1 MKRRAFTL
9 IELLVVI
16 AMIAILT
23 GAVGIGVNGA
33 RKNAKIARAR
43 AEAQEI
49 TNAILAY
56 ANYTEDGT
64 LSSIAGALSDAE
76 ASKSTLGFLIGEGQ
90 NAHGS
95 SLPVLYN
102 AAVSKGNGA
111 FLDPWGHPYRV
122 TVRQGQNITPMG
134 IPVMGIRL
142 FYPNWHRVRE

>member
-16 AMIAILT
+16 AMIAVLT
-23 GAVGIGVNGA
+23 GVVGAGVSKA
-33 RKNAKIARAR
+33 RKNAKITRAR

-49 TNAILAY
+49 TNAILSY
-56 ANYTEDGT
+56 ANYTEDGS
-64 LSSIAGALSDAE
+64 LRSIAGKLNDAE

-102 AAVSKGNGA
+102 AAISKGKGA

-122 TVRQGQNITPMG
+122 TVKRGQSITPMG
-134 IPVMGIRL
+134 VPAMGIRL
-142 FYPNWHRVRE
+142 FYPNWHRMRD